1 MPELIALR
9 AVFGQ
14 DEVNHG
20 TVRYHVDGDGL
31 VRVPREAV
39 SYLISN
45 GGFALAKT
53 TVAAIAEAQPTD
65 ADPTPLVR
73 LHHDDAGGCSYAG
86 SEYPSDENGDV
97 LVPPGAAAEL
107 DGARLRA
114 GAGRPPVVRVW
125 PTERGRTNE
134 AGGPRQAAG
143 SGARDERMSDVRKQR
158 AGLRHLGAPG
168 DQGDKSIGHRC
179 GRRPMAGQQR
189 SMPSARS

>member
-53 TVAAIAEAQPTD
+53 TVAAIAEAQSTD

-97 LVPPGAAAEL
+97 LVPPEAAAEL
-107 DGARLRA
+107 
-114 GAGRPPVVRVW
+114 
-125 PTERGRTNE
+125 
-134 AGGPRQAAG
+134 AAHGFVPAPEDRRWCG
-143 SGARDERMSDVRKQR
+143 SGLPREV
-158 AGLRHLGAPG
+158 GLTKPA
-168 DQGDKSIGHRC
+168 
-179 GRRPMAGQQR
+179 
-189 SMPSARS
+189 ARSRPRAAARAMRG

>member
-53 TVAAIAEAQPTD
+53 TGAAIAEAQPTN
-65 ADPTPLVR
+65 ADLTPLVW

-86 SEYPSDENGDV
+86 SEYSSDENGDV
-97 LVPPGAAAEL
+97 LVPPEAAAEL
-107 DGARLRA
+107 AAHGFVPLLEDGSWCGSGPLRELA
-114 GAGRPPVVRVW
+114 AATKPAA
-125 PTERGRTNE
+125 RGR
-134 AGGPRQAAG
+134 
-143 SGARDERMSDVRKQR
+143 QR
-158 AGLRHLGAPG
+158 AA
-168 DQGDKSIGHRC
+168 
-179 GRRPMAGQQR
+179 
-189 SMPSARS
+189 ARAMRG

>member
-20 TVRYHVDGDGL
+20 TVRYRVDGDGL

-39 SYLISN
+39 SFLISN

-53 TVAAIAEAQPTD
+53 TGAAIAEAQPTN
-65 ADPTPLVR
+65 ADSTPVVR

-97 LVPPGAAAEL
+97 LVPPEAAAEL
-107 DGARLRA
+107 AAHGFVPLLEDGSWCGSGPPRELAAVAKPAPR
-114 GAGRPPVVRVW
+114 GRPRAPAR
-125 PTERGRTNE
+125 TMRG
-134 AGGPRQAAG
+134 
-143 SGARDERMSDVRKQR
+143 
-158 AGLRHLGAPG
+158 
-168 DQGDKSIGHRC
+168 
-179 GRRPMAGQQR
+179 
-189 SMPSARS
+189 